1 MPGYLL
7 AAAFHKQA
15 FASATQHQLLAFLQV
30 AAFTNRTAVLPFARV
45 GEPAFVGLP
54 RPGFGGLDR
63 YFDVAGLAARW
74 PCLRAITAAFRRE
87 APRARIV
94 ALQLGLPPGR
104 AGSVVAAGCGRR
116 SRPLV
121 ALGAT
126 FACASAALAASA
138 SATLGGR
145 RGGAATRSS
154 SRTGRKSSSASGTRP
169 RRSSATRSR
178 RAAGAGTRAP
188 AATRA
193 RSRRSRRGGTRE
205 PTRSLRRRRCSE
217 SELSS
222 APTSAP
228 RPASN
233 TPRAWSARPELAAV
247 ARARATL
254 RAHANAGREARERRD
269 RPRETEPVGL
279 RRRGRRVDVAL
290 HGAVRGGRAPSRR
303 ARPRADRS
311 SCSPTPPRRTACR
324 RTRAALAS
332 ASGGGRGE
340 RPLAPCSRQRPRTAA
355 RSPPRTRL
363 RRARDGA
370 DYHRSRA
377 AARARRRTFPPRRSR
392 RRPSAAARPS
402 RRRRS
407 GTFSAFL
414 VGDGASRPPSA
425 QFLSCP
431 EIRDE
436 RPLPH
441 SCREGGSP
449 SRGGAQNHRP
459 SRSRLA
465 GRLDYNARL
474 VYNVVCLRHRAVLVV
489 GEAEPFFLSAI

>member
-74 PCLRAITAAFRRE
+74 PCLRAITYDAFRRE

-138 SATLGGR
+138 SATLGDATRWRRDAVIVTNWSQKLVGLGDAASPLFGDAFAA
-145 RGGAATRSS
+145 RGGCQDARAGRDAHAFPPLAPRWHARADAFLAASPVLRE
-154 SRTGRKSSSASGTRP
+154 RAFVCAHVRAARP
-169 RRSSATRSR
+169 RRTR
-178 RAAGAGTRAP
+178 
-188 AATRA
+188 RA
-193 RSRRSRRGGTRE
+193 RS
-205 PTRSLRRRRCSE
+205 
-217 SELSS
+217 
-222 APTSAP
+222 
-228 RPASN
+228 
-233 TPRAWSARPELAAV
+233 ARPSSQRSP
-247 ARARATL
+247 ARARTL
-254 RAHANAGREARERRD
+254 RAHRTQAEKLASAA
-269 RPRETEPVGL
+269 T
-279 RRRGRRVDVAL
+279 
-290 HGAVRGGRAPSRR
+290 GRAKRNQWVYDD
-303 ARPRADRS
+303 AAGAWT
-311 SCSPTPPRRTACR
+311 SPYMERCAAAVAAVA
-324 RTRAALAS
+324 TRAAEGRPLVLLTDTAEAHGTPSNQGS
-332 ASGGGRGE
+332 ARFREWRGRGE
-340 RPLAPCSRQRPRTAA
+340 RL
-355 RSPPRTRL
+355 L
-363 RRARDGA
+363 RALLP
-370 DYHRSRA
+370 A
-377 AARARRRTFPPRRSR
+377 AAAYCGAF
-392 RRPSAAARPS
+392 AASEPDCAV
-402 RRRRS
+402 RRRRGLSSFARRGEGPPADVSPAQVAEAAICRRAAEVLRFGS

-431 EIRDE
+431 EIE
-436 RPLPH
+436 RAASLPH
-441 SCREGGSP
+441 SKS
-449 SRGGAQNHRP
+449 
-459 SRSRLA
+459 
-465 GRLDYNARL
+465 
-474 VYNVVCLRHRAVLVV
+474 
-489 GEAEPFFLSAI
+489 

>member
-74 PCLRAITAAFRRE
+74 PCLRAITYDAFRRE

-138 SATLGGR
+138 SATLGDATRWRRDAVIVTNWSQKLVGLGDAASPLFGDAFAA
-145 RGGAATRSS
+145 RGGCQDARAGRDARAFPPLAPRWHARADAFLAASPVLRERAFVCAHVRAEKLASAAT
-154 SRTGRKSSSASGTRP
+154 GRAKRNQWVYDD
-169 RRSSATRSR
+169 
-178 RAAGAGTRAP
+178 AAGAWTSPYMERCA
-188 AATRA
+188 AAVAAVATRA
-193 RSRRSRRGGTRE
+193 AEGRPLVLLTDTAEAHGT
-205 PTRSLRRRRCSE
+205 P
-217 SELSS
+217 
-222 APTSAP
+222 
-228 RPASN
+228 SN
-233 TPRAWSARPELAAV
+233 QGSARF
-247 ARARATL
+247 
-254 RAHANAGREARERRD
+254 REWR
-269 RPRETEPVGL
+269 
-279 RRRGRRVDVAL
+279 
-290 HGAVRGGRAPSRR
+290 
-303 ARPRADRS
+303 
-311 SCSPTPPRRTACR
+311 
-324 RTRAALAS
+324 
-332 ASGGGRGE
+332 GRGE
-340 RPLAPCSRQRPRTAA
+340 RLLRALLPAA
-355 RSPPRTRL
+355 AAYCGAFAASEPDCAVAEAAIC
-363 RRARDGA
+363 RRAAEVLRFG
-370 DYHRSRA
+370 
-377 AARARRRTFPPRRSR
+377 
-392 RRPSAAARPS
+392 
-402 RRRRS
+402 S

-431 EIRDE
+431 EIE
-436 RPLPH
+436 RAASLPH
-441 SCREGGSP
+441 SKS
-449 SRGGAQNHRP
+449 
-459 SRSRLA
+459 
-465 GRLDYNARL
+465 
-474 VYNVVCLRHRAVLVV
+474 
-489 GEAEPFFLSAI
+489 

>member
-74 PCLRAITAAFRRE
+74 PCLRAITYDAFRRE

-138 SATLGGR
+138 SATLGDATRWRRDAVIVTNWSQKLVGLGDAASPLFGDAFAA
-145 RGGAATRSS
+145 RGGCQDARAGRDARAFPPLAPRWHARADAFLAASPVLRE
-154 SRTGRKSSSASGTRP
+154 RAFVCAHVRAARP
-169 RRSSATRSR
+169 RRTRRARSARPSSQRSPARARPYVRTERRPRSSRAPR
-178 RAAGAGTRAP
+178 RAARSGTSGS
-188 AATRA
+188 T
-193 RSRRSRRGGTRE
+193 T
-205 PTRSLRRRRCSE
+205 T
-217 SELSS
+217 
-222 APTSAP
+222 
-228 RPASN
+228 RPA
-233 TPRAWSARPELAAV
+233 
-247 ARARATL
+247 
-254 RAHANAGREARERRD
+254 
-269 RPRETEPVGL
+269 
-279 RRRGRRVDVAL
+279 RGRRL
-290 HGAVRGGRAPSRR
+290 TWSGARRPSQPSRR

-311 SCSPTPPRRTACR
+311 SCSPTPPRRTARR

-332 ASGGGRGE
+332 ASGAGAASDSS
-340 RPLAPCSRQRPRTAA
+340 APCSRQRPRTAA
-355 RSPPRTRL
+355 RSPPRSPT
-363 RRARDGA
+363 APCADGA
-370 DYHRSRA
+370 DYHHSRA
-377 AARARRRTFPPRRSR
+377 AARACRRRTFPPRRSP
-392 RRPSAAARPS
+392 RRPSAAARPRSSASAPGPSPRFSSATAPAGRRPRSFS
-402 RRRRS
+402 RVLRS
-407 GTFSAFL
+407 NERLRSCIR
-414 VGDGASRPPSA
+414 SRKSVMCLSRGLCPS
-425 QFLSCP
+425 L
-431 EIRDE
+431 
-436 RPLPH
+436 
-441 SCREGGSP
+441 P
-449 SRGGAQNHRP
+449 SRGGHCIYETSAVPTRK
-459 SRSRLA
+459 

-474 VYNVVCLRHRAVLVV
+474 VYNVVCLRHRV
-489 GEAEPFFLSAI
+489 